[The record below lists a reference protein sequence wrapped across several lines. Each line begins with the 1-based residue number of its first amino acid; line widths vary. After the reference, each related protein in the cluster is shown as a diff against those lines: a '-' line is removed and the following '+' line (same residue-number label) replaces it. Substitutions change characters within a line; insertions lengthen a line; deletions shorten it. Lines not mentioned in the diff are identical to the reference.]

1 MELGYKWGTE
11 LQPDTGGVMAKVR
24 LTAGR
29 IAEFECAAEKVQ
41 DFLWCEEC
49 PGLGVRVTPL
59 AKGKK
64 KATKKFIF
72 QSKLKRDVI
81 RITIGDVDTYGIK
94 DAQRKANVYR
104 AQIDAGED
112 PRLIR
117 ADQLASAQAERDERA
132 QEEAAERE
140 AADVRALRES
150 VTLEVAWNEYV
161 KERSPRWSAHHLTA
175 HGKMIQAG
183 GQVRRRSP
191 KPTTAGPLAG
201 MAKRPLVD
209 LTVEHIE
216 EWAKL
221 EALVRPASARLALR
235 LLKAFLNWCC
245 DNKQY
250 AQLVATNAA
259 KSRKAREVLGKPKVK
274 NDVLQREQLEAWFSA
289 VRQIGN
295 PVIAAYLQCLLLI
308 GPRREE
314 LATLRWRDVDFNWNS
329 LRLRDKV
336 EDSRAIPLTPYVS
349 ALLKALPRRNDWVFS
364 STSAESGHIAEPRIA
379 HNAAVAAAGLPPLTL
394 HGLRRSFASLSE
406 WTETPA
412 GVAAQIQGHAPQGV
426 REQNYIRRPLDL
438 LRMWHVKIEEWMLD
452 QAGIVFSSEAAVLKA
467 VA

>member
-1 MELGYKWGTE
+1 
-11 LQPDTGGVMAKVR
+11 MAKVR

-29 IAEFECAAEKVQ
+29 IADFGCAEEKAQ

-59 AKGKK
+59 AKGKT

-72 QSKLKRDVI
+72 QSKLRRDVI
-81 RITIGDVDTYGIK
+81 RITIGDVDTYTIK
-94 DAQRKANVYR
+94 DAQRRANVYR

-117 ADQLASAQAERDERA
+117 ADQLAIAQAERDERA

-140 AADVRALRES
+140 VAGMRALRES
-150 VTLEVAWNEYV
+150 VTLEAAWNEYV
-161 KERSPRWSAHHLTA
+161 KERGPRWSAHHLNA
-175 HGKMIQAG
+175 HGKMIQVG
-183 GQVRRRSP
+183 GQERRRSP
-191 KPTTAGPLAG
+191 KPTTAGPLAD

-209 LTVEHIE
+209 LTVESIE
-216 EWAKL
+216 EWAKI

-245 DNKQY
+245 ENRQY
-250 AQLVATNAA
+250 GQLVATNAT

-274 NDVLQREQLEAWFSA
+274 NDVLQREQLAAWFSA

-295 PVIAAYLQCLLLI
+295 PVIAAYLQCLLLV

-314 LATLRWRDVDFNWNS
+314 LAALRWNDVDFNWNS

-336 EDSRAIPLTPYVS
+336 EDSRVIPLTPYVA

-364 STSAESGHIAEPRIA
+364 SMSAVSGHIAEPRIA
-379 HNAAVAAAGLPPLTL
+379 HNGAVAAAGLPPLTL

-438 LRMWHVKIEEWMLD
+438 LRMWHVKIEEWMLC
-452 QAGIVFSSEAAVLKA
+452 QAGIIFTPESAGLKA